1 LLLRAR
7 LGDRDAFEHLFE
19 RLTCSLRRWA
29 RGRLPRWARQRADTG
44 DVVQDAVTE
53 ALPRLATFEPRRQK
67 ALQSYLRKAVM
78 NRVRDEIRWAARRKR
93 TVPIESI
100 DLTAPVSLFD
110 QAVDDEQRARY
121 RAALGRLENADREL
135 LVASLELGYSYEQVA
150 LATGRSSPD
159 AARMAIRRALL
170 RLAKEMEPR

>member
-1 LLLRAR
+1 VLLRAR
-7 LGDRDAFEHLFE
+7 LGDREAFEHLFG

-29 RGRLPRWARQRADTG
+29 RGRLPGWAGQRADTG
-44 DVVQDAVTE
+44 DVFQDAATK
-53 ALPRLATFEPRRQK
+53 ALPHLGTFEPRRRK

-78 NRVRDEIRWAARRKR
+78 NRVRDEMRWAGRRAG
-93 TVPIESI
+93 TVSIESI
-100 DLTAPVSLFD
+100 DVTAPVSLFD
-110 QAVDDEQRARY
+110 ETVDQEQKARY
-121 RAALGRLENADREL
+121 RAALEALEPADREL

-170 RLAKEMEPR
+170 RLAKEMGAR

>member
-1 LLLRAR
+1 M
-7 LGDRDAFEHLFE
+7 
-19 RLTCSLRRWA
+19 
-29 RGRLPRWARQRADTG
+29 
-44 DVVQDAVTE
+44 
-53 ALPRLATFEPRRQK
+53 ATFEPRRQK

-78 NRVRDEIRWAARRKR
+78 NRIRDEMRWAGRRER
-93 TVPIESI
+93 PVSIDSI

-110 QAVDDEQRARY
+110 QAVGEEQRARY
-121 RAALGRLENADREL
+121 RAALERLEPRDREL

-170 RLAKEMEPR
+170 RLAKEMEPG